1 MEMQTNLTGNDA
13 EKAFDMMEKEQQEL
27 DIEHSPYFR
36 PDVDKTYTLTFAA
49 YKIGMKQYQ
58 EKDKKGNLLVDK
70 DGTKVMG
77 IPRSSL
83 TLWVDS
89 INGEVIDK
97 MDDANDFPGKE
108 WTITSKMLIS
118 SLRLQCTSGNI
129 TKKKYQIRKTGKDF
143 QTKYAVAEAG
153 DR

>member
-13 EKAFDMMEKEQQEL
+13 EKAFDMMEKEQEEL
-27 DIEHSPYFR
+27 DMEHSPYFK
-36 PDVDKTYTLTFAA
+36 PEGNKNYTLTFAA
-49 YKIGMKQYQ
+49 YKIGMKQYP
-58 EKDKKGNLLVDK
+58 EKDKNDNPILDK
-70 DGTKVMG
+70 DGNKVMG
-77 IPRSSL
+77 VPKSSL

-89 INGEVIDK
+89 INGEDIGK
-97 MDDANDFPGKE
+97 MDEDNEFPGKE
-108 WTITSKMLIS
+108 WTITSKNLIS

-129 TKKKYQIRKTGKDF
+129 TKKKYQIRKTGVKY